1 MSFMLSVCNFWAF
14 PAKKKVFIVSALNE
28 FLVLRYVI

>member
-1 MSFMLSVCNFWAF
+1 MSFMLSVCNFLAF

-28 FLVLRYVI
+28 FLVLHCVV